1 LANRG
6 PAACARPDA
15 VLQSGPAAQETAI
28 MLAHFRLAAVA
39 AAVLACGIASAGD
52 VYQWKDAKGV
62 THYADAP
69 PPKGQ
74 YQARDVHHRDGEAP
88 APGTAAAPVT
98 DKNCALA
105 RTNLDRLNTGGDI
118 GLDANGD
125 GKPDAPLSDAERAK
139 QIELAQ
145 ANIQTYCKQA
155 PAAS

>member
-1 LANRG
+1 
-6 PAACARPDA
+6 